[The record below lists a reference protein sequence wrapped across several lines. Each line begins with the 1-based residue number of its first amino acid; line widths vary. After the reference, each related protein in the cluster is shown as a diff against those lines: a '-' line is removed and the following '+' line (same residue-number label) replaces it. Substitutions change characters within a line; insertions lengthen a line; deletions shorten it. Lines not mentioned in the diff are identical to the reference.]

1 MIILSNCITDNTDE
15 GCIKV
20 ANSLVKRIK
29 KHTPDLSVVSYER
42 QSVLTDRYIEM
53 NKLMFNYPL
62 FSEINQRKETVIY
75 MPFPAR
81 TIATALRMFVL
92 SLFIHKRIKVVL
104 VMNGCVDYLSKVL
117 MRAGRFDLILISEK
131 SAKMYKQILPE
142 QRVKYI
148 KMGVDTKK
156 FIPVTKEKSRKL
168 KIKYGLQP
176 DKPVILH
183 VGHMNRGRNI
193 EVLSEIDNCYQ
204 VLLITSTFTKDEQD
218 SELKQELQ
226 KSSNIR
232 IIDDYLENIEEIYQL
247 SDVYFFPVLED
258 GHCIDVPLSCLEA
271 ASCNKAVISTRYGEM
286 ERFSKEHGFFFLN
299 NLKKVEI
306 NSLIEK
312 ALNETVISTRTA
324 IMEYDWNKAVSKIMK
339 EICT

>member
-29 KHTPDLSVVSYER
+29 KHTRDLSVISYER

-53 NKLMFNYPL
+53 NKLMFNCSL
-62 FSEINQRKETVIY
+62 FSEINKKKEEVIY
-75 MPFPAR
+75 IPFPAR
-81 TIATALRMFVL
+81 MLATALRMFIL
-92 SLFIHKRIKVVL
+92 SLFVHKRIKVVL
-104 VMNGCVDYLSKVL
+104 VMNGCVDYLSKLL
-117 MRAGRFDLILISEK
+117 MRAGRFDLVLISEK
-131 SAKMYKQILPE
+131 SAEMYKKFLPE
-142 QRVKYI
+142 QRVRYV

-168 KIKYGLQP
+168 KIKYGFQP

-183 VGHMNRGRNI
+183 VGHLNRGRNI
-193 EVLSEIDNCYQ
+193 EVLSEIDDCYQ
-204 VLLITSTFTKDEQD
+204 VLLITSTFTKGEQD
-218 SELKQELQ
+218 GELKKKLQ
-226 KSSNIR
+226 NNSNIR

-247 SDVYFFPVLED
+247 SDAYFFPVLEE

-271 ASCNKAVISTRYGEM
+271 ASCNKAIISTKYGEM
-286 ERFSKEHGFFFLN
+286 ERFSKEQGFFFLKD
-299 NLKKVEI
+299 LKKTEI

-312 ALNETVISTRTA
+312 ALNETDICTRSS
-324 IMEYDWNKAVSKIMK
+324 IMEYDWNKAVLKIMSD
-339 EICT
+339 IWV